1 MGLKGVLD
9 HPANLCRSGFAGDA
23 THLIE
28 QRAGLSQPI
37 TGNEFAQTSV
47 VAKLYRQRLFV
58 SMRQKITRRVIDV
71 PESHVGSRLA
81 VASSAKM
88 IRLWRAV
95 IALIAR
101 VLPRK

>member
-47 VAKLYRQRLFV
+47 VAKLYRQRLFA
-58 SMRQKITRRVIDV
+58 QC
-71 PESHVGSRLA
+71 G
-81 VASSAKM
+81 
-88 IRLWRAV
+88 
-95 IALIAR
+95 
-101 VLPRK
+101 RK